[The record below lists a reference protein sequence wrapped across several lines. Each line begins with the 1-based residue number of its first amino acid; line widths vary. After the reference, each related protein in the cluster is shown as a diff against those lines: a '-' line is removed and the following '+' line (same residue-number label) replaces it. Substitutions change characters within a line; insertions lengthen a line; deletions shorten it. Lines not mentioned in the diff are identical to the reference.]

1 MQITSQI
8 LTGLTTETGWVI
20 LSIDNTQLTLP
31 GAELVSIELHRALE
45 LETDEDTGIV
55 AWLNQADKKWPVYCV
70 NGDLALLSMI
80 PAGRSFSIF
89 IKHDGAI
96 IGLLCDRV
104 RKLPP
109 EDLLLAQKLP
119 LCLHHPQSPVE
130 ALALVD
136 NEPTGIISAA
146 ALANYLTHALKTLN
160 H

>member
-45 LETDEDTGIV
+45 LEIDQDTGIV
-55 AWLNQADKKWPVYCV
+55 AWFNQGEKKWPVYCL

-80 PAGRSFSIF
+80 PADRSFSVF
-89 IKHDGAI
+89 IEHRGIKLGI
-96 IGLLCDRV
+96 LCDRV

-119 LCLHHPQSPVE
+119 ACMANPHSPIE

-146 ALANYLTHALKTLN
+146 ALANYLTQPLTA
-160 H
+160 